1 MIKNILIYTGL
12 HRNSSI
18 VENLKMMGYCCVEH
32 GEEFADEHND
42 AQFVMKLIYH
52 METEDIQLVI
62 SSGYCPLLATA
73 CEMRKIP
80 YASWI
85 CELPHDSLMSKTV
98 LYQHNYLFCFD
109 RVYARWLSGL
119 GCSHVFHFPLAV
131 DVDALTKKDLET
143 EKVEDIPDISYVG
156 DFNSGERRLVGT
168 EGIPEY
174 YRGYISG
181 IEEAQIR
188 VYGYNFVKE
197 MTGNEIPQNILRKAV
212 LQRGDLYFDNPVY
225 AMADLINQEIT
236 DRERKW
242 VVEKLSERYR
252 VHVYSE
258 SEYRGPV
265 LFRDS
270 RININVTHRAVES
283 GIPQRVLD
291 ILACGGFC
299 ISNYQTEI
307 AEYFEDGREIV
318 MYTDMEDLIQKT
330 DWFLRHDAER
340 IAIARAGQNK
350 VREAFSMKDRLAC
363 LIRIIEEDLE
373 WKE

>member
-1 MIKNILIYTGL
+1 MINNILIYTGR
-12 HRNSSI
+12 HKDASI
-18 VENLKMMGYCCVEH
+18 ADNLKMAGYRCVEY
-32 GEEFADEHND
+32 GERFEDEHND
-42 AQFVMKLIYH
+42 AQFVMKLIYQ
-52 METEDIQLVI
+52 MESEDIHLVF
-62 SSGYCPLLATA
+62 SRGYYPLLATA
-73 CEMRKIP
+73 CEMQKIP

-85 CELPHDSLMSKTV
+85 CELPHESLMSKTV

-109 RVYARWLSGL
+109 SIYAQWLSDM
-119 GCSHVFHFPLAV
+119 GCCHVFHFPLAV
-131 DVDALTKKDLET
+131 DVDAFARGIQEAGKI
-143 EKVEDIPDISYVG
+143 VEVPDISYVG
-156 DFNSGERRLVGT
+156 DLNSGEREHSDM

-197 MTGNEIPQNILRKAV
+197 MIGNEMPQDILQKAG
-212 LQRGDLYFDNPVY
+212 LQRSDMYFDNPVHDV
-225 AMADLINQEIT
+225 ADWINQEIT
-236 DRERKW
+236 NKERSR
-242 VVEKLSERYR
+242 VVEKLSERYQIR
-252 VHVYSE
+252 LYSD
-258 SEYRGPV
+258 SVSNRPV

-270 RININVTHRAVES
+270 KININVTPRAVEA
-283 GIPQRVLD
+283 GIPQKVLD

-318 MYTDMEDLIQKT
+318 MYTDLEDLVQKA
-330 DWFLRHDAER
+330 DWYLHHDAER
-340 IAIARAGQNK
+340 AAIARAGHNRVK
-350 VREAFSMKDRLAC
+350 EAFSMRGRLAE